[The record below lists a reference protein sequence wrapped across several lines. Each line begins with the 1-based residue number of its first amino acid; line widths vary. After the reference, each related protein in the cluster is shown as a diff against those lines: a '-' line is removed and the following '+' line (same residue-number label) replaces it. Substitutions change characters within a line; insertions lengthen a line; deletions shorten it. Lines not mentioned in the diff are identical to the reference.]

1 MASQIEQ
8 QVMRRLGSAE
18 IRYTKGRRL
27 LVQALLEADGPR
39 SAGDL
44 YRELKEEVPLSSIY
58 RSLNTLSG
66 LGILVPH
73 HGPGGNNRFEL
84 SDWLMGHH
92 HHLICKSCGTVDDI
106 RLPGQTESIIE
117 GLVGSATA
125 DKGFKA
131 SDHSFE
137 IYGTC
142 GVCLAE
148 GRNEGL

>member
-27 LVQALLEADGPR
+27 LIQALQQANGPR

-44 YRELKEEVPLSSIY
+44 YQDLEEEVPLSSIY

-73 HGPGGNNRFEL
+73 HGPGTKIRFEL
-84 SDWLMGHH
+84 SEWLMGHH
-92 HHLICKSCGTVDDI
+92 HHLICQSCGTVDDI
-106 RLPGQTESIIE
+106 SLPGQTESIID

-125 DKGFKA
+125 DNGFEA
-131 SDHSFE
+131 SGHSFE
-137 IYGTC
+137 IYGYC
-142 GVCLAE
+142 GRCLVE
-148 GRNEGL
+148 DSDED